1 MAELKC
7 PHCGQA
13 FTVDDTELSSIVQQ
27 IRDKEFEKDL
37 ENRVSELKE
46 HMVKTHKI
54 EMEAKESEIKLKSQE
69 AHEKEI
75 QKLKSQLEKATD
87 KTAKLQAQLDSSE
100 DKKKIAVMEAVQK
113 VEEEKRDLESQ
124 LTHEKDKGK
133 LLLEQKDEQIAYYKD
148 LKTKMSTK
156 MVGETLEQ
164 HCEIQFNQLRA
175 TAFRNA
181 YFEKDND
188 VKSGS
193 KFVVCIGNEKGEV
206 LERESFPTEAP
217 EKTMENVF
225 KFFDGKEIE
234 ALGVGSFGP
243 IDPDLTSPT
252 YGYITTTPKPGWN
265 NYNIMGALK
274 ERYDIPMAFDTDVNG
289 AALGEATFGVAKG
302 LDSALYLT
310 IGTGIGGGAVVGG
323 KLVHGLLHPE
333 MGHMKMIVREDDTYS
348 GKCPYHGTCFE
359 GLAAG
364 PAIEAR
370 WGVKGSELPEDHPAW
385 DLEAYYIGQA
395 MANYILTLSPKKIIL
410 GGGVMHQ
417 KQLFPMIHKYTQEFL
432 NGYIQKEE
440 VTTDKIKDYIV
451 YPGLGDNAGVVGA
464 LALAMSVV
472 K

>member
-1 MAELKC
+1 MKL
-7 PHCGQA
+7 GG
-13 FTVDDTELSSIVQQ
+13 
-27 IRDKEFEKDL
+27 
-37 ENRVSELKE
+37 
-46 HMVKTHKI
+46 I
-54 EMEAKESEIKLKSQE
+54 EA
-69 AHEKEI
+69 
-75 QKLKSQLEKATD
+75 
-87 KTAKLQAQLDSSE
+87 
-100 DKKKIAVMEAVQK
+100 
-113 VEEEKRDLESQ
+113 
-124 LTHEKDKGK
+124 GG
-133 LLLEQKDEQIAYYKD
+133 
-148 LKTKMSTK
+148 TK
-156 MVGETLEQ
+156 MVCAIGDEQ
-164 HCEIQFNQLRA
+164 GKIFDRA
-175 TAFRNA
+175 
-181 YFEKDND
+181 
-188 VKSGS
+188 V
-193 KFVVCIGNEKGEV
+193 
-206 LERESFPTEAP
+206 FPTETP
-217 EKTMENVF
+217 ESTVPKMIAYF
-225 KFFDGKEIE
+225 QDKGIE
-234 ALGVGSFGP
+234 ALGIGCFGP
-243 IDPDLTSPT
+243 VGLNKKSAT
-252 YGYITTTPKPGWN
+252 YGYITSTPKLAWRFYDFAGAFRE
-265 NYNIMGALK
+265 ALK
-274 ERYDIPMAFDTDVNG
+274 VPVGFDTDVNG

-333 MGHMKMIVREDDTYS
+333 MGHMKMIVREDDKYS

-451 YPGLGDNAGVVGA
+451 YPELGDNAGVVGA